1 MNGKDINN
9 IYFILTRTPEELSVW
24 WESLSEDDQLYALEI
39 VKAYRKELEATAF
52 YDEEDI
58 DTTEA
63 KNYLK
68 KFQLQK

>member
-9 IYFILTRTPEELSVW
+9 IYFILTRTPEELSEW

-39 VKAYRKELEATAF
+39 VQTYRRELEATAF
-52 YDEEDI
+52 YDDKDI

-68 KFQLQK
+68 KFQL

>member
-52 YDEEDI
+52 YDEENI
-58 DTTEA
+58 DTTET

>member
-9 IYFILTRTPEELSVW
+9 IYFILTRTPEELSEW
-24 WESLSEDDQLYALEI
+24 WETLSEDEQLYALEI
-39 VKAYRKELEATAF
+39 VKAYREELDATAC
-52 YDEEDI
+52 YDSEHI